1 MFESLMTFS
10 SSEPISIGSAIIA
23 ILISMVSGL
32 IISMTYMKTSE
43 NKKFS
48 QNFAITTILLPAI
61 ISAIIMLIGSDI
73 AKAFSL
79 AGAFSIIRFRSTPG
93 EPKDIAFV
101 LFALAAGLSCGV
113 GLYAFAIILTVLLCM
128 VMLVLSIT
136 KYGKN
141 DSTTTQLVITIPEDM
156 EFEEVFEEILSK
168 NSSSH
173 KMIKLKTSAMGSLF
187 QVTYE
192 VDLLE
197 NTDKKKLIDELRLY
211 NGNLNIQINMINA
224 EVSC

>member
-10 SSEPISIGSAIIA
+10 SSEPITIGNALIA

-48 QNFAITTILLPAI
+48 QNFAVTTILLPAI

-101 LFALAAGLSCGV
+101 LFALAAGLACGV
-113 GLYAFAIILTVLLCM
+113 GLYGFALILTLLLCM
-128 VMLVLSIT
+128 VMVVLSMT

-141 DSTTTQLVITIPEDM
+141 DITTTQLVITIPEDM
-156 EFEEVFEEILSK
+156 EFEEVFDEILSK
-168 NSSSH
+168 NSSSY
-173 KMIKLKTSAMGSLF
+173 KMTKLKTSAMGSLF

-192 VDLLE
+192 IDLLE

-224 EVSC
+224 EVTC

>member
-156 EFEEVFEEILSK
+156 EFEEIFDEILSK
-168 NSSSH
+168 NSNSH

>member
-10 SSEPISIGSAIIA
+10 SSEPITIGNALIA

-48 QNFAITTILLPAI
+48 QNFAVTTILLPAI

-101 LFALAAGLSCGV
+101 LFALAAGLACGV
-113 GLYAFAIILTVLLCM
+113 GLYGFALILTLLLCM
-128 VMLVLSIT
+128 VMLVLSMT

-141 DSTTTQLVITIPEDM
+141 DITTTQLVITIPEDM
-156 EFEEVFEEILSK
+156 EFEEVFDEILCK
-168 NSSSH
+168 NSSSY
-173 KMIKLKTSAMGSLF
+173 KMTKLKTSAMGSLF

-192 VDLLE
+192 IDLLE

-224 EVSC
+224 EVTC

>member
-156 EFEEVFEEILSK
+156 EFEEVFDDILSK
-168 NSSSH
+168 NSSFH

-197 NTDKKKLIDELRLY
+197 NTDKKKLIDEIRLY

>member
-1 MFESLMTFS
+1 MTFS

-197 NTDKKKLIDELRLY
+197 NTDKKKLIDEIRLY

>member
-10 SSEPISIGSAIIA
+10 TTEPITMGSAIIA
-23 ILISMVSGL
+23 ILISMISGL

-48 QNFAITTILLPAI
+48 QNFAVTTILLPAI

-93 EPKDIAFV
+93 EPKDITFV

-128 VMLVLSIT
+128 VMFVLSLT
-136 KYGKN
+136 SYGKN
-141 DSTTTQLVITIPEDM
+141 NSSTTQLVITIPEDM
-156 EFEEVFEEILSK
+156 EFEEVFDNILSK
-168 NSSSH
+168 NSNWY

-197 NTDKKKLIDELRLY
+197 KVDKKKLIDELRLY

-224 EVSC
+224 DVSC

>member
-113 GLYAFAIILTVLLCM
+113 GLYAFAIILTLLLCM
-128 VMLVLSIT
+128 VMLVLSMT

-141 DSTTTQLVITIPEDM
+141 DSSTTQLVITIPEDM
-156 EFEEVFEEILSK
+156 EFEEVFDDILSK
-168 NSSSH
+168 NSNSH

-211 NGNLNIQINMINA
+211 NGNLNIQINMISA
-224 EVSC
+224 EISC

>member
-197 NTDKKKLIDELRLY
+197 NTDKKKLIDEIRLY